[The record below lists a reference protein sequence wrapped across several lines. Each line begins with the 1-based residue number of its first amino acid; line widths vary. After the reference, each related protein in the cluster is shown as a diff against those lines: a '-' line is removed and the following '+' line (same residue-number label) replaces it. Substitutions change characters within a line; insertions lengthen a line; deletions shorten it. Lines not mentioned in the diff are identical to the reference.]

1 MIYLDIGILYS
12 NENINSWGKIWR
24 FRKRNTG
31 FGLGRGNINKPIRH
45 PNKHYLVKR
54 G

>member
-12 NENINSWGKIWR
+12 NENINFWGKIWR
-24 FRKRNTG
+24 FRKRNIG
-31 FGLGRGNINKPIRH
+31 FGFGCGNINKFIRYL
-45 PNKHYLVKR
+45 NKYYLVKR